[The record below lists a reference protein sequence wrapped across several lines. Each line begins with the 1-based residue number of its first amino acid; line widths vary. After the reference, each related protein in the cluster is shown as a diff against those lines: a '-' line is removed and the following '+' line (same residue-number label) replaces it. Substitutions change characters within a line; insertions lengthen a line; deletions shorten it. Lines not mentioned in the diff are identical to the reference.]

1 LIGESISHY
10 RIVEKLGGGGMGVV
24 YKAED
29 ASLGRFVALKFLTE
43 VIAEDPQSLER
54 FRREAR
60 AASALNHPNICTIYE
75 IGEQAG
81 KRFIAMEFLSG
92 VTLKHSIARGP
103 MDNATILALA
113 LEISDALDAANAEGI
128 IHRDIKPANI
138 FVTARGHAKILDF
151 GLAKFTP
158 HSAFIEQDLTRAA
171 EIDKLTNTGAV
182 LGTGSYMSPEQVRGL
197 SLDARTDLFS
207 LGVVLYEMTTGV
219 LPFRGETT
227 GSLFDAI
234 LNRPP
239 VAPVRLNP
247 DAPAE
252 LERIISKCLEKDRA
266 LRYQQ
271 AADLQADL
279 QRLKRDLDSGQ
290 RAQIALASPTSAPQT
305 QQSASSTDFV
315 KAPARIQRSKW
326 KISAIALIALAIIAT
341 ALGVYAWLNRR
352 PTTPFQSFTITQLT
366 NSGNN
371 IATAISPDGKYLLT
385 VVAGEGKQS
394 LWLRNIPTN
403 GNTQVIAPADA
414 FYQSLAFSSDGNYIY
429 FLKAQS
435 STQDKFDLLRAPV
448 LGGTP
453 QIVVHDDDSG
463 ATFSPDGARMAF
475 TRSDT
480 PDRGKFSLI
489 VSNLDG
495 SDEKVIYA
503 GLGYKFTNLPAWSP
517 DNHHI
522 ALAMVG
528 PTPGNS
534 TLQIHDLASSAIRPL
549 AHFEDVPIDALAW
562 SPDSRSILTQYEK
575 TVGYVSRSQIGVI
588 SVPSGQFRSVTN
600 DTNDYETLSLSGD
613 GKTLATVQQ
622 DAVQTLYFMPGS
634 GFTGA
639 VPPPAPV
646 QSKHTAMFD
655 YAANGDIYFADGGN
669 LIRVSADGSHQT
681 TLVSEASASVIKPAA
696 CGGGRYIVFIWANH
710 NGNKKL
716 NTWRIDVDGSN
727 LKQLTF
733 GKIDIG
739 SHCVPDGKWVYFES
753 LDTYQTLRVPIEG
766 GTVEEVPGTHGL
778 FKIPGVG
785 VSSDEK
791 FLTMFVPPKVSKS
804 QFGKLAIVPLDAGPN
819 PQVRFVDPDPRYVTY
834 PQFTRDGKA
843 ITYIIHDHGA
853 DNMWLQP
860 LDGSPGHQIT
870 NFPSDTVRF
879 YVYSA
884 DGKNLAVM
892 RTHTDS
898 DVVLL
903 HDTTP

>member
-10 RIVEKLGGGGMGVV
+10 RIIEKLGGGGMGVV

-29 ASLGRFVALKFLTE
+29 NSLGRFAALKFLTDA
-43 VIAEDPQSLER
+43 IAEDPQSLER

-60 AASALNHPNICTIYE
+60 AASALNHPNICTIYQ

-92 VTLKHSIARGP
+92 VTLKHPIAGGP
-103 MDNATILALA
+103 MDYATILALA
-113 LEISDALDAANAEGI
+113 LQISDALDAAHSEGI

-138 FVTARGHAKILDF
+138 FVTARGHAKVLDF

-158 HSAFIEQDLTRAA
+158 LSGLTEQDLTRAP
-171 EIDKLTNTGAV
+171 ELDRLTNTGAV
-182 LGTGSYMSPEQVRGL
+182 LGTASYMSPEQVRGL
-197 SLDARTDLFS
+197 PLDARTDLFS
-207 LGVVLYEMTTGV
+207 LGVVLYEMSTGV

-227 GSLFDAI
+227 GSLVDAI

-247 DAPAE
+247 DVPAE
-252 LERIISKCLEKDRA
+252 LERIISKCLEKDRT

-279 QRLKRDLDSGQ
+279 QRWKRDLDGQ
-290 RAQIALASPTSAPQT
+290 RAQISLAPPTALPETPQSTS
-305 QQSASSTDFV
+305 SGDFV
-315 KAPARIQRSKW
+315 TAPAQMRRSKW
-326 KISAIALIALAIIAT
+326 KIPAIALIAIAGVAV
-341 ALGVYAWLNRR
+341 ALGIYAWFNR
-352 PTTPFQSFTITQLT
+352 PAAAPFQSFTITQLT

-371 IATAISPDGKYLLT
+371 VAAAISPDGKYLLT
-385 VVAGEGKQS
+385 VVAGDGKQS

-403 GNTQVIAPADA
+403 SNTQVIAPADA

-435 STQDKFDLLRAPV
+435 STQDKFDLLRTPV

-463 ATFSPDGARMAF
+463 ASFSPDGARMAF

-480 PDRGKFSLI
+480 PEPEKFSLI
-489 VSNLDG
+489 TSNLDG
-495 SDEKVIYA
+495 SDEKVIYV
-503 GLGYKFTNLPAWSP
+503 GSGYKYTNIPVWSP

-534 TLQIHDLASSAIRPL
+534 TLQIHDLVSSAIHPL

-562 SPDSRSILTQYEK
+562 SPGGRAVLTQYDK
-575 TVGYVSRSQIGVI
+575 TVGYVTRSQIGSI
-588 SVPSGQFRSVTN
+588 AAPGGQFRSITN
-600 DTNDYETLSLSGD
+600 DTNDYQTLSLSAD

-639 VPPPAPV
+639 VPPPAPA

-669 LIRVSADGSHQT
+669 LIRVSPDGAHQT
-681 TLVSEASASVIKPAA
+681 TLVSEPSASVIKPAA

-739 SHCVPDGKWVYFES
+739 SHCVPDGKWVYYES
-753 LDTYQTLRVPIEG
+753 LETYQSLRVPIAG
-766 GTVEEVPGTHGL
+766 GPVEEVPGTHGL

-791 FLTMFVPPKVSKS
+791 FLTMFVPPNVSKS
-804 QFGKLAIVPLDAGPN
+804 QFGKLAIIPLDAGPN
-819 PQVRFVDPDPRYVTY
+819 PQVKFLDPDPRFVAY

-853 DNMWLQP
+853 DNLWLQP
-860 LDGSPGHQIT
+860 LDGSPGHQVT
-870 NFPSDTVRF
+870 YFPDDTVRF
-879 YVYSA
+879 YAYSA

-892 RTHTDS
+892 RTHFDS

-903 HDTTP
+903 HDTSP